1 MDCYCEEGDLPAVSR
16 TEWRKARKAHIC
28 CECKDIIRLGE
39 RYELTAGLWDG
50 EWKTFSTCGHCVDTR
65 LEVFDMAGFWPAFGQ
80 ANCCFVQAM
89 REIEQ

>member
-50 EWKTFSTCGHCVDTR
+50 EWKTFRTCGDCVDTR
-65 LEVFDMAGFWPAFGQ
+65 LEVFDMAGFLPAFGQ